1 MNSYRHEL
9 LVENFAGIPI
19 LQQHGSADDNVP
31 AYHSRRLNQL
41 ISQTGGFSE
50 YVELQGA
57 GHWFDGVMTTGPLR
71 EFYEYYLAKSRSLP
85 ALPMHFSIVVAN
97 PAEMGS
103 RGGIVVDQ
111 LIAPEKHGRIHV
123 RRVPSSGIWILHT
136 WNIRQFHLSDL
147 HPADVSLQLDD
158 NPELFISERT
168 QERQDVF
175 ERLPDGI
182 WQVSWLDLLDRSNL
196 LLT

>member
-9 LVENFAGIPI
+9 LVENFAGIPV

-50 YVELQGA
+50 YVELPGA

-71 EFYEYYLAKSRSLP
+71 DFYEYHLDKHRTPP
-85 ALPMHFSIVVAN
+85 ALPMQFSIVVAN

-111 LIAPEKHGRIHV
+111 LIAPEKYGRIHV
-123 RRVPSSGIWILHT
+123 ERVPSSGMWILHT
-136 WNIRQFHLSDL
+136 WNIRQFHLSHL
-147 HPADVSLQLDD
+147 HPVDVSLQVDES
-158 NPELFISERT
+158 PELFISERT
-168 QERQDVF
+168 QENEDVL
-175 ERLPDGI
+175 ERLTDGL
-182 WQVSWLDLLDRSNL
+182 WQVSWLIL
-196 LLT
+196 

>member
-9 LVENFAGIPI
+9 LVENFAGIPV

-41 ISQTGGFSE
+41 ISNTGGSSE

-57 GHWFDGVMTTGPLR
+57 GHWFDGVMTTRPLR
-71 EFYEYYLAKSRSLP
+71 DFYLYHLAKHRILP
-85 ALPMHFSIVVAN
+85 ALPLQFSIVVAN

-111 LIAPEKHGRIHV
+111 LIAPEKYGRVHV
-123 RRVPSSGIWILHT
+123 ERIPSSDIWILRT
-136 WNIRQFHLSDL
+136 RNILRFHLSYL
-147 HPADVSLQLDD
+147 PSADIRLQIDDSPEVFILDR
-158 NPELFISERT
+158 S
-168 QERQDVF
+168 QENANVF
-175 ERLPDGI
+175 SRLTDGL
-182 WQVSWLDLLDRSNL
+182 WQVSGMILLVY
-196 LLT
+196 